1 MSKQKDNSTLSRKVA
16 LRLAA
21 VKRMASCSV
30 VLETHGG
37 YGRLAERCYF
47 GKTGIVFEKDRKKA
61 EHLAVQ
67 RPGWRVYEA
76 DCIKPLGAG
85 LGADMSLGLIDLDP
99 YGSPFDVM
107 EAIFCGERREF
118 APVVQLVVNDGLRQ
132 KVGLGGAW
140 HTERLKPLVRKYGN
154 DLYPVYLEVARELT
168 EKIVAGAGFR
178 VANWAGY
185 YCGAGNNMTHYWAT
199 LARGP
204 AEASDAAVP
213 AAGCYSRAAGTV
225 VNPS

>member
-1 MSKQKDNSTLSRKVA
+1 
-16 LRLAA
+16 
-21 VKRMASCSV
+21 
-30 VLETHGG
+30 
-37 YGRLAERCYF
+37 
-47 GKTGIVFEKDRKKA
+47 
-61 EHLAVQ
+61 
-67 RPGWRVYEA
+67 
-76 DCIKPLGAG
+76 
-85 LGADMSLGLIDLDP
+85 MSLGLIDLDP

-168 EKIVAGAGFR
+168 EQIVAGAGFR
-178 VANWAGY
+178 VAQWTGY
-185 YCGAGNNMTHYWAT
+185 YCGANHNMTHYWAT

-204 AEASDAAVP
+204 AEANDAAEP
-213 AAGCYSRAAGTV
+213 AAGCDSRAAGTAAS
-225 VNPS
+225 PS